1 MILLALTLLSTGLIT
16 GLLYAYSCSVNTGL
30 GKLSDKEYLTAM
42 QSINRSILNPAFF
55 VTFFGTLVL
64 LPICSWFEYS
74 TAVPNSFYLFLFA
87 TIIYTVGV
95 FGVTVLGNV
104 PLNNNLDNFDIKK
117 ASLESISKQR
127 VKFESPWNR
136 LHLIRTI
143 ASIISFG
150 LLITA
155 VILH

>member
-64 LPICSWFEYS
+64 LPICTWSEYS
-74 TAVPNSFYLFLFA
+74 TAVPNSFYLFLFT